1 MIRVPEAQGGEAR
14 TPWGGTP
21 VPGLPPGSP
30 LASQLRD
37 VPERAGPGPQAPA
50 SRTPG
55 PPQAPLFLL
64 KALTVPGR
72 HLTPTPRLPPKGPV
86 RPSHRPRAGVRVV
99 GAGPR
104 PSLGPGAGGPP
115 GPSSVDHV
123 SSGFKG
129 KPDEKA
135 LSRLWQVSLSPLLSC
150 ESPDVSGSP
159 LGASGGAGPGA
170 GGAGSRTP
178 LHGRE
183 PSCRPGSPDPPPC
196 NKPTLTARH
205 PGRAAGPGGGALAP
219 RELH

>member
-1 MIRVPEAQGGEAR
+1 MGRDPGPPSAPRLATCFPAQGCPREGR
-14 TPWGGTP
+14 P
-21 VPGLPPGSP
+21 
-30 LASQLRD
+30 
-37 VPERAGPGPQAPA
+37 
-50 SRTPG
+50 RTPG
-55 PPQAPLFLL
+55 PGQPDPRTPPGAPLFTQGTDCTG
-64 KALTVPGR
+64 AAPDA
-72 HLTPTPRLPPKGPV
+72 HTPASPQR
-86 RPSHRPRAGVRVV
+86 
-99 GAGPR
+99 
-104 PSLGPGAGGPP
+104 PGATEPQATGRGSGGGCRAAPQPGPWRRGPP